1 VVQVVDGTEPTPELA
16 HEIVAFCRARLAGFK
31 CPRSVDFEP
40 QLPRTEAGKLLKR
53 NIRDRYWAH
62 ADRQV

>member
-1 VVQVVDGTEPTPELA
+1 
-16 HEIVAFCRARLAGFK
+16 
-31 CPRSVDFEP
+31 VDFEP